1 LSKIEAKFDF
11 AMYNFNENIQ
21 EIGSDLPAPDLSAKL
36 RETKTDLF
44 AVESK
49 RSLREIISF
58 VN

>member
-1 LSKIEAKFDF
+1 
-11 AMYNFNENIQ
+11 MYNFNENIQ